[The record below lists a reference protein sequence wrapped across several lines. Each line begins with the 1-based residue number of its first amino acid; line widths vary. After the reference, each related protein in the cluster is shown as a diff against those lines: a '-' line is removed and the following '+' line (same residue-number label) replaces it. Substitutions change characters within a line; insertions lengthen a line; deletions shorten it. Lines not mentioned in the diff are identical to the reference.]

1 MQSQGQRPDG
11 KAVWLFQQ
19 SPPMSLKELNNNAFV
34 DIHCVI
40 LCTGSSRYTAGQVDF
55 KKEYSNKFGKI
66 SAERRKSMYIYM
78 YIYIYIVHQLCQ
90 NWGPFCIS
98 AEKEKTMH
106 STAGR

>member
-1 MQSQGQRPDG
+1 VQSQGQRPDG

-78 YIYIYIVHQLCQ
+78 YIYIYSPPAVPKLGSLLHLRREGEDDAQ
-90 NWGPFCIS
+90 
-98 AEKEKTMH
+98 H
-106 STAGR
+106 SW